1 MKKIIKIL
9 VISFALAF
17 MLSTVSMAATAPY
30 KTYTYD
36 INNDTLLSPH
46 AYVPDK
52 EITNF
57 DMNMDTP
64 LSGPKDIFV
73 DKNNNIYISD
83 TGNKRVVVCDPE
95 FIYQF
100 EIKDFVNAEGVPDAL
115 ADPHGLFVTDD
126 YIYVCDTSKARIVLF
141 TLEGEFVE
149 IIYSPEADIM
159 GTDTAFRPVSVAVD
173 GAGRMYVVSSQTYSG
188 IFSYDENA
196 NFESF
201 IGAQKSETSLA
212 VQIRR
217 MLFPNAIIDDEVTI
231 GYVSC
236 TIDEGGFV
244 WATVDTSSEKQL
256 FERMVESNNE
266 DYAPIKRLNVSG
278 ADVMVRSGF
287 AMPAGELSFMN
298 SAFGG
303 TSVSYLQDIALGP
316 NGMWAVIDSS
326 RSKTYVYDMNG
337 VLLFVFGDTGSQLG
351 NLKSPVAITFFGSDI
366 YILDDNMNS
375 ITTYKR
381 TAYGD
386 TIDKALHDDI
396 SRNYSAALDDWR
408 EILKYNVNCD
418 SAYVGVGK
426 NLLRGGNYSEA
437 LINFKAAYDTNN
449 YSLGF
454 KEVRKEWIGK
464 YIWIVPIVVAVLV
477 FLLVKGLKYVGKK
490 NKAGATKVGHRTF
503 GEEVLFGFHL
513 ITHPFDGFWDLK
525 HEKRGS
531 VRGGIFWM
539 AAATLAYVY
548 SMIGASWMTNPYKEN
563 SNFFYMIGTVLI
575 PAFLWILGN
584 WCLTTLF
591 DGEGSFK
598 DIFIATSYSLV
609 PLVILL
615 IPATLLTNVLSL
627 DEVAV
632 CTLLKGIALVWVGFL
647 LFFGIMTTHGYT
659 MGKNFLI
666 TICTIVGMIF
676 IAFIIM
682 LFSNLISRMVS
693 FIGEIITE
701 ISYRSY

>member
-9 VISFALAF
+9 VLTFVLAF
-17 MLSTVSMAATAPY
+17 IMSSVSLAATAPY

-36 INNDTLLSPH
+36 INSNTLLSPH

-83 TGNKRVVVCDPE
+83 TGNKRVVVCNSE

-100 EIKDFVNAEGVPDAL
+100 EITEFVNAEGVPDAL
-115 ADPHGLFVTDD
+115 ADPHGLFVTDE
-126 YIYVCDTSKARIVLF
+126 YIYVCDSSKARIVLF

-188 IFSYDENA
+188 IFSYDEHA

-201 IGAQKSETSLA
+201 IGAQKSETSIA

-217 MLFPNAIIDDEVTI
+217 MLFPNAVIDDEVTI

-236 TIDEGGFV
+236 TIDEDGFV
-244 WATVDTSSEKQL
+244 WATVDTSSERQL
-256 FERMVESNNE
+256 FERMVEQNNE

-298 SAFGG
+298 AAYGG

-351 NLKSPVAITFFGSDI
+351 NLKSPIAITFFGSDI
-366 YILDDNMNS
+366 LILDDNMNS
-375 ITTYKR
+375 ITRYKR

-396 SRNYSAALDDWR
+396 TRNYSAALDDWR

-418 SAYVGVGK
+418 SAYVGVGQ
-426 NLLRGGNYSEA
+426 NLLRKGNYSEA
-437 LINFKAAYDTNN
+437 LVNFKAAYDTKN

-454 KEVRKEWIGK
+454 KQVRKEWIGK
-464 YIWIVPIVVAVLV
+464 YIWIVPIVVVGLA
-477 FLLVKGLKYVGKK
+477 FLLVKGLKYVAKK

-531 VRGGIFWM
+531 VRGGLFWM

-548 SMIGASWMTNPYKEN
+548 SMVGASWMTNPHKEN
-563 SNFFYMIGTVLI
+563 ANFFYMIATVLI
-575 PAFLWILGN
+575 PSFLFILGN

-609 PLVILL
+609 PLVILF

-632 CTLLKGIALVWVGFL
+632 CTLLKGIAVVWMAFL
-647 LFFGIMTTHGYT
+647 LFFGIMTTHGYS

-666 TICTIVGMIF
+666 TICTIVGMVF

-682 LFSNLISRMVS
+682 LFTNLVSRMVS

>member
-9 VISFALAF
+9 VLTFVFAFA
-17 MLSTVSMAATAPY
+17 LSTVSLAATAPY

-36 INNDTLLSPH
+36 INNNTLLSPH

-83 TGNKRVVVCDPE
+83 TGNKRVVVCDSE

-115 ADPHGLFVTDD
+115 ADPRGLFVTDK

-217 MLFPNAIIDDEVTI
+217 MLFPNAVIDDEVTI

-236 TIDEGGFV
+236 TIDEDGFV

-316 NGMWAVIDSS
+316 NGMWAVIDSG

-366 YILDDNMNS
+366 FILDDNMNS

-396 SRNYSAALDDWR
+396 NRNYSAALDDWN

-426 NLLRGGNYSEA
+426 NLLRKGNYSEA
-437 LINFKAAYDTNN
+437 LVNFKAAYDTKN
-449 YSLGF
+449 YSEGF
-454 KEVRKEWIGK
+454 KQVRKEWVGK
-464 YIWIVPIVVAVLV
+464 YIWIVPIVVIALG

-490 NKAGATKVGHRTF
+490 NKEGATKVGHRTF
-503 GEEVLFGFHL
+503 AEEVFFGFHL

-531 VRGGIFWM
+531 VRGGIFWI
-539 AAATLAYVY
+539 ALATLAYVY
-548 SMIGASWMTNPYKEN
+548 SFVGASWMTNPNKEN
-563 SNFFYMIGTVLI
+563 ANFFYMIGTVLI
-575 PAFLWILGN
+575 PAFLFILGN

-632 CTLLKGIALVWVGFL
+632 CSLLKGIALVWVGFL

-666 TICTIVGMIF
+666 TICTLVGMIF

>member
-9 VISFALAF
+9 VLTFVLAF
-17 MLSTVSMAATAPY
+17 VASTVSLAATAPY

-46 AYVPDK
+46 AYVPGK

-64 LSGPKDIFV
+64 LNNPQDIFV

-83 TGNKRVVVCDPE
+83 TGNKRVIVCNSE
-95 FIYQF
+95 FVYQF
-100 EIKDFVNAEGVPDAL
+100 EITDFVNAEGVPDAL
-115 ADPHGLFVTDD
+115 ADPHGIFVTDD
-126 YIYVCDTSKARIVLF
+126 YIYVCDSSKARIVLF
-141 TLEGEFVE
+141 TLDGEFVE

-173 GAGRMYVVSSQTYSG
+173 NAGRMYVVSSQTYSG

-201 IGAQKSETSLA
+201 IGAQKSDTSLA

-217 MLFPNAIIDDEVTI
+217 WLFPNAVIDDEVTI

-236 TIDEGGFV
+236 TIDEDGFV

-256 FERMVESNNE
+256 FEQAVESNKE

-298 SAFGG
+298 AAYGG
-303 TSVSYLQDIALGP
+303 TSVSYLKDIALGP
-316 NGMWAVIDSS
+316 NGMWAVIDSN

-366 YILDDNMNS
+366 YILDSSMNS
-375 ITTYKR
+375 VTTYKR
-381 TAYGD
+381 TSYGD
-386 TIDKALHDDI
+386 TIDQALYDDI
-396 SRNYSAALDDWR
+396 NRNYSSALDDWR

-426 NLLRGGNYSEA
+426 NLLRNGKYVES
-437 LINFKAAYDTNN
+437 LTYFKAAFDTKN
-449 YSLGF
+449 YSDAF
-454 KEVRKEWIGK
+454 KQVRKEWISK
-464 YIWIVPIVVAVLV
+464 FIWIVPIVVVVLAI
-477 FLLVKGLKYVGKK
+477 LLVKGLKYVAKK
-490 NKAGATKVGHRTF
+490 NKAGATKVGRRTF
-503 GEEVLFGFHL
+503 WEEVLFGFHV
-513 ITHPFDGFWDLK
+513 IIHPFDGFWDLK

-531 VRGGIFWM
+531 VRGGLFWM
-539 AAATLAYVY
+539 AAATLAYIY
-548 SMIGASWMTNPYKEN
+548 SFIGSSWMTNPHKDKFN
-563 SNFFYMIGTVLI
+563 LFYMMATVLI
-575 PAFLWILGN
+575 PSFLFILGN

-598 DIFIATSYSLV
+598 DIFITTSYSLV

-659 MGKNFLI
+659 LGKNFLI
-666 TICTIVGMIF
+666 TICTFVGMVF

>member
-9 VISFALAF
+9 VLTFVLAF
-17 MLSTVSMAATAPY
+17 VFSTVSLAATAPY

-36 INNDTLLSPH
+36 INSDTLLSPH

-73 DKNNNIYISD
+73 DKNNNIYIAD

-115 ADPHGLFVTDD
+115 ADPRGLFVTDE

-141 TLEGEFVE
+141 TLDGEFVE

-217 MLFPNAIIDDEVTI
+217 MLFPNAVIDDEVTI

-236 TIDEGGFV
+236 TIDEDGFV

-316 NGMWAVIDSS
+316 NGMWAVIDSG

-386 TIDKALHDDI
+386 TIDKALYDDI

-426 NLLRGGNYSEA
+426 NLLRNGNYSEA
-437 LINFKAAYDTNN
+437 LVNFKAAYDTKN

-454 KEVRKEWIGK
+454 KQVRKEWIGK
-464 YIWIVPIVVAVLV
+464 YIWIVPIIVVALG
-477 FLLVKGLKYVGKK
+477 FLLVKGLKYVAKK

-539 AAATLAYVY
+539 IAATLAYVY
-548 SMIGASWMTNPYKEN
+548 SVVGASWMTNPHKEN
-563 SNFFYMIGTVLI
+563 ANFFYMIGTVLI
-575 PAFLWILGN
+575 PAFLFILGN

-598 DIFIATSYSLV
+598 DIFIATSYSLI
-609 PLVILL
+609 PLVILM

>member
-9 VISFALAF
+9 VLTFALAF
-17 MLSTVSMAATAPY
+17 LFSTVSIAATAPY

-36 INNDTLLSPH
+36 INSNTLLSPH

-83 TGNKRVVVCDPE
+83 TGNKRVVVCNPE

-100 EIKDFVNAEGVPDAL
+100 EIKSFVNAEGVPDAL

-201 IGAQKSETSLA
+201 IGAQKSETSIA

-217 MLFPNAIIDDEVTI
+217 MLFPNAVIDDEVTI

-236 TIDEGGFV
+236 TIDEEGFV
-244 WATVDTSSEKQL
+244 WATVDTSSEKKL

-298 SAFGG
+298 SAYGG

-316 NGMWAVIDSS
+316 NGMWAVIDSN
-326 RSKTYVYDMNG
+326 RSKTYVYDKNG

-418 SAYVGVGK
+418 SAYVGVGQ
-426 NLLRGGNYSEA
+426 NLLRKGNYSEA
-437 LINFKAAYDTNN
+437 LVNFKAAYDTKN

-454 KEVRKEWIGK
+454 KQVRKEWVGK

-477 FLLVKGLKYVGKK
+477 FLLVKGLKYVAKK

-503 GEEVLFGFHL
+503 WEEVFFGFHL
-513 ITHPFDGFWDLK
+513 IVHPFDGFWDLK

-531 VRGGIFWM
+531 VRGGLFWM

-548 SMIGASWMTNPYKEN
+548 SMVGASWMTNPRKEN
-563 SNFFYMIGTVLI
+563 ANFFYMIATVLI
-575 PAFLWILGN
+575 PAFLFILGN

-682 LFSNLISRMVS
+682 LFSNLVSRMVS

>member
-1 MKKIIKIL
+1 MKKSARIL
-9 VISFALAF
+9 ALSFVFILMFSVGA
-17 MLSTVSMAATAPY
+17 MAASAPY

-36 INNDTLLSPH
+36 INYNPLLSPH

-64 LSGPKDIFV
+64 LNSPQDIFV
-73 DKNNNIYISD
+73 DKNNNIYIAD
-83 TGNKRVVVCDPE
+83 TGNKRVVVCNPE

-100 EIKDFVNAEGVPDAL
+100 EITSFVNTEGVPDAL
-115 ADPHGLFVTDD
+115 ADPRGLFVTDE

-141 TLEGEFVE
+141 TLEGEFIE

-201 IGAQKSETSLA
+201 IGAQKSSVSLA

-217 MLFPNAIIDDEVTI
+217 MLFPNAVIDDEVTI
-231 GYVSC
+231 GYVRC
-236 TIDEGGFV
+236 TIDEAGFV
-244 WATVDTSSEKQL
+244 WATVDTSQEKEI
-256 FERMVESNNE
+256 FEGAVESNNE

-278 ADVMVRSGF
+278 NDVMVRSGF

-303 TSVSYLQDIALGP
+303 TGASYLQDIALGP

-326 RSKTYVYDMNG
+326 RSKTYVYDQNG
-337 VLLFVFGDTGSQLG
+337 VLLFAFGDVGSQLG
-351 NLKSPVAITFFGSDI
+351 NLKAPVAITFFNSDI
-366 YILDDNMNS
+366 YILDSNMNS

-381 TAYGD
+381 TTYGD
-386 TIDKALHDDI
+386 TIDQALYDDI
-396 SRNYSAALDDWR
+396 NRNYSSALDDWR
-408 EILKYNVNCD
+408 EILKFNVNCD

-426 NLLRGGNYSEA
+426 NLLRNGKYTES
-437 LINFKAAYDTNN
+437 LTYFKAANDTKS
-449 YSLGF
+449 YSDAF
-454 KEVRKEWIGK
+454 KQVRKEWIGK
-464 YIWIVPIVVAVLV
+464 FIWVIPIVVVGLA
-477 FLLVKGLKYVGKK
+477 FLLVKGLKYVNKK
-490 NKAGATKVGHRTF
+490 NKAGATKVGRRTF
-503 GEEVLFGFHL
+503 GEEILFGFHL
-513 ITHPFDGFWDLK
+513 IIHPFDGFWDLK

-531 VRGGIFWM
+531 VRGGLFWLIL
-539 AAATLAYVY
+539 ATLSYIY
-548 SMIGASWMTNPYKEN
+548 SVVGSSWMTNPNKDN
-563 SNFFYMIGTVLI
+563 VNFFYMMSTVLV
-575 PAFLWILGN
+575 PVFLWILGN

-598 DIFIATSYSLV
+598 DIFIATTYALV
-609 PLVILL
+609 PLVVLF

-632 CTLLKGIALVWVGFL
+632 CTLLKGIALVWMGFL
-647 LFFGIMTTHGYT
+647 IFFGIMTTHGYT
-659 MGKNFLI
+659 MGKNLI
-666 TICTIVGMIF
+666 ITFFTIIAMIF

-693 FIGEIITE
+693 FVGEIITE